1 MKKYILIIIAV
12 VFYHT
17 ATSQVLYNENF
28 DNYTLGNLGIDPTG
42 VIPGQGGWLTAMYQ
56 NGNSSHVTI
65 TAEPNRGKVLTATS
79 GMPPPQ
85 HNISIFKNGLN
96 TLIDQRTPGN
106 NVIKLEVDFYTG
118 AQHTFNNPG
127 MYQKI
132 YLLYEEFDLS
142 LTLKE
147 IVAYTYSPAVW
158 GIGVNYKDQ
167 MGYISLKKMVV
178 LMTYQFYHIMNG
190 LPLLY
195 I

>member
-1 MKKYILIIIAV
+1 MKNILITILTL
-12 VFYHT
+12 VFSSLIN
-17 ATSQVLYNENF
+17 AQVLYNENF
-28 DNYTLGNLGIDPTG
+28 DNYTLGNLGTDPTG

-65 TAEPNRGKVLTATS
+65 TAEPNRGKVVTATS
-79 GMPPPQ
+79 GMPPQQ

-127 MYQKI
+127 MYQRI

-147 IVAYTYSPAVW
+147 IVAYTYSPAVG

-167 MGYISLKKMVV
+167 MKYVS
-178 LMTYQFYHIMNG
+178 
-190 LPLLY
+190 
-195 I
+195 

>member
-1 MKKYILIIIAV
+1 SRRR
-12 VFYHT
+12 HT
-17 ATSQVLYNENF
+17 RFSRDWSSDVCSSDLPN
-28 DNYTLGNLGIDPTG
+28 G
-42 VIPGQGGWLTAMYQ
+42 VIPGQGGWLTVMAQ
-56 NGNSSHVTI
+56 NANSSHVTI
-65 TAEPNRGKVLTATS
+65 AAEPNRGKVLTATS
-79 GMPPPQ
+79 GMPPQQ

-106 NVIKLEVDFYTG
+106 NVIKLEVDYYTG

-127 MYQKI
+127 MYQRI
-132 YLLYEEFDLS
+132 YLLYENFDLS

-147 IVAYTYSPAVW
+147 IVAYTYSPAVG

-167 MGYISLKKMVV
+167 MKYVSLKKMVV

-190 LPLLY
+190 LLLLY

>member
-96 TLIDQRTPGN
+96 TLID
-106 NVIKLEVDFYTG
+106 
-118 AQHTFNNPG
+118 
-127 MYQKI
+127 
-132 YLLYEEFDLS
+132 
-142 LTLKE
+142 
-147 IVAYTYSPAVW
+147 
-158 GIGVNYKDQ
+158 
-167 MGYISLKKMVV
+167 
-178 LMTYQFYHIMNG
+178 
-190 LPLLY
+190 
-195 I
+195 